1 MQKPDD
7 LVPPL
12 LAWFARSARDLPWR
26 LTRDPYAVWI
36 SEIML
41 QQTQVKTV
49 IPYWKR
55 WMRELPTIQALAKAR
70 PEKVLKLWE
79 GLGYY
84 SRARN
89 LHQAARMIVDQQG
102 GRFPESFEEVLALP
116 GIGRYTAGAICSIAF
131 NQPVPIVD
139 GNVIRV
145 LTRVFGI
152 CGHPRGR
159 RTSRRLWT
167 LAEQMVSAAALV
179 SPRRPGHSLRRG
191 TAPSAGAFRSKTKD
205 RNCSSL
211 NQALMELGATVC
223 TPRQPRC
230 SECPLRTHCF
240 AYLESQI
247 DRFPNSGTRTAT
259 VPRHF
264 VAFVIRNGTRLL
276 VRQRPEG
283 VVNARFW
290 EFPNIEVRAAEAE
303 PASAAPASQRHR
315 TTRVRTAEFEPAA
328 VAARLFGRQPRS
340 LRPLCQIRQSIT
352 RYRIT
357 MEVFEIA
364 AHDFFC
370 GNGPART
377 GRPDSKAGR
386 TGGENRSNAD
396 TNAQNHGSGAV
407 FSELG
412 QMRWAGVSELK
423 KLPLAAAH
431 RKILNALLR

>member
-7 LVPPL
+7 LIPPL

-26 LTRDPYAVWI
+26 RTRDPYAVWV

-55 WMRELPTIQALAKAR
+55 WMKELPTIPALAQAR
-70 PEKVLKLWE
+70 PEQVLKLWE

-84 SRARN
+84 ARARH

-102 GRFPESFEEVLALP
+102 GRFPDSFEEVLALP

-131 NQPVPIVD
+131 NQPAPVLD

-145 LTRVFGI
+145 LTRFFGI
-152 CGHPRGR
+152 RGHPRRR

-167 LAEQMVSAAALV
+167 LAEQLVTAAALA
-179 SPRRPGHSLRRG
+179 SAGRAGHSLPRG
-191 TAPSAGAFRSKTKD
+191 TAASRSLARSKTKD

-230 SECPLRTHCF
+230 SECPVRLHCF
-240 AYLESQI
+240 AYLKSQI
-247 DRFPNSGTRTAT
+247 DRFPNLGTRTAT

-264 VAFVIRNGTRLL
+264 VAFVIRNGARLL
-276 VRQRPEG
+276 VRQRPAG
-283 VVNARFW
+283 VVNAHFW
-290 EFPNIEVRAAEAE
+290 EFPNIEVSAAEAE
-303 PASAAPASQRHR
+303 PASAALANRRHR
-315 TTRVRTAEFEPAA
+315 PTRVRPAKLEPVSA
-328 VAARLFGRQPRS
+328 AARLFGRPLKS
-340 LRPLCQIRQSIT
+340 FRPLGRVRHSIT
-352 RYRIT
+352 RSRIT

-370 GNGPART
+370 GNGPARAK
-377 GRPDSKAGR
+377 RPDSRAGR
-386 TGGENRSNAD
+386 TGGGNRSSAD
-396 TNAQNHGSGAV
+396 PFAESHGSGAAI
-407 FSELG
+407 SELG
-412 QMRWAGVSELK
+412 QMRWASVSELK
-423 KLPLAAAH
+423 KLPLATAH
-431 RKILNALLR
+431 RKVLNAVLR